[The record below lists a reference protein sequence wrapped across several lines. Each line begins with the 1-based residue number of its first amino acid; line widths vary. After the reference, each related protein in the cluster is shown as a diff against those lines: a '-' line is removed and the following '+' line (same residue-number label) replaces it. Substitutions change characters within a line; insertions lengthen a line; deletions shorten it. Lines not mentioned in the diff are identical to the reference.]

1 MEQRFIALF
10 NGDEL
15 VDIFLISA
23 CDGKNPDS
31 GGRNR
36 QVCLIRERILIVQE
50 HAMVDLQ
57 QIIVAI
63 RQLEVDGEGTIL
75 ELFRIQAATR

>member
-1 MEQRFIALF
+1 VIFFIFFPPYNDFSYGSMILKYRSKSGHTVTKHLEQRLIALF

-31 GGRNR
+31 T
-36 QVCLIRERILIVQE
+36 V
-50 HAMVDLQ
+50 
-57 QIIVAI
+57 
-63 RQLEVDGEGTIL
+63 
-75 ELFRIQAATR
+75 